1 MAELVLRTVKGAPLT
16 NLEVDN
22 NFSNINVEIGV
33 LAELSTTA
41 KDNLVAAINEVYGG
55 GFSDVDITGGNIIGL
70 ANLASS
76 GNVYGNYF
84 LGNGSLLSGITVDST
99 RILSGNSAVV
109 IAEEAGNI
117 LFNVNAT
124 AMFTVT
130 EDGLKDR
137 LGNVLVI
144 KDSSGQIIW
153 GA

>member
-33 LAELSTTA
+33 LADLSTTA

-70 ANLASS
+70 SNLAST

-99 RILSGNSAVV
+99 RILSGNSQVV

-117 LFNVNAT
+117 FLNVNAK
-124 AMFTVT
+124 AMITVT

-144 KDSSGQIIW
+144 KDSSGTIIW